1 MRTLAWNCRGASRA
15 PTIRGLR
22 ELICESTP
30 KIVFLSETKSKSP
43 RINKIKSRL
52 KFANYYC
59 VELVGRAGGLAL
71 FWSLGVELE
80 VVYSNK
86 NMITAFVYSDPPNSP
101 WLLFAI
107 YGPYRRN
114 KRIMFWEMLKNMVL
128 SFSGTWIV
136 IGDLNCIKRVDEK
149 KGGCSI
155 PESSINCLRNFMAN
169 TGAIDLS
176 FNEPSFTWSNW
187 RAGLVNIKECLDQCL
202 CDQEWQILFLKAGV
216 KYLSNANSNHNPILL
231 DNPSGAQKPQP
242 PF

>member
-71 FWSLGVELE
+71 FLSLGVELE

-107 YGPYRRN
+107 YGPCRRN
-114 KRIMFWEMLKNMVL
+114 KRIMFWEMLENMVL

-169 TGAIDLS
+169 TGAIDLG
-176 FNEPSFTWSNW
+176 FNGSSFTWSN
-187 RAGLVNIKECLDQCL
+187 RCEGLENIKECLDQSL
-202 CDQEWQILFLKAGV
+202 CD
-216 KYLSNANSNHNPILL
+216 
-231 DNPSGAQKPQP
+231 
-242 PF
+242 